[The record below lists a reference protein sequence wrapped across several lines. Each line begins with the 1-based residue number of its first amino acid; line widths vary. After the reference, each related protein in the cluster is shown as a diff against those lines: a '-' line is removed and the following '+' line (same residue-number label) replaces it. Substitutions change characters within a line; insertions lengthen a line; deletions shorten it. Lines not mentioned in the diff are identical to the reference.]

1 MFLARRSI
9 LVLFVFFNCCTA
21 RADEAPLLWKFA
33 AGDEHPYR
41 MIQNMDMIMTPPSG
55 EIKTGVK
62 QQIDMTWRI
71 EAVDEAGAAV
81 VTQRIVRVQMDME
94 APGPMEIHY
103 DTASEKAPTGFA
115 AMLAPMFK
123 AMSDSPFKWTMSP
136 RGEISNV
143 EIPPGVGEALKKLS
157 GGAMMGDL
165 TTDKGFKQMMQQQ
178 VLILPNPGELQ
189 PGHKWSTAAEM
200 ENPQFGTI
208 STKMSY
214 TYQGPRTVKGEEFE
228 VFKPQLELQFGEGK
242 GGVFDGHLR
251 AENFGRGSLQQ
262 DSGPARI
269 EHTQPGN
276 EYEHRR
282 RRSKRGTE
290 DGADNEITTRRET
303 GDQGIEFSG
312 R

>member
-189 PGHKWSTAAEM
+189 PGYKWSTAAEM

-242 GGVFDGHLR
+242 GGVSMDIFAQKTSGEVLFNR
-251 AENFGRGSLQQ
+251 TAGRLESSTLNQ
-262 DSGPARI
+262 
-269 EHTQPGN
+269 
-276 EYEHRR
+276 
-282 RRSKRGTE
+282 
-290 DGADNEITTRRET
+290 ET
-303 GDQGIEFSG
+303 SMSIGVGDQNVEQKMVQTMKLQ
-312 R
+312 RVAKPETKE

>member
-1 MFLARRSI
+1 
-9 LVLFVFFNCCTA
+9 
-21 RADEAPLLWKFA
+21 
-33 AGDEHPYR
+33 

-242 GGVFDGHLR
+242 GGVSMDIFAQKTSGEVLFNR
-251 AENFGRGSLQQ
+251 TAGRLESSTLNQ
-262 DSGPARI
+262 
-269 EHTQPGN
+269 
-276 EYEHRR
+276 
-282 RRSKRGTE
+282 
-290 DGADNEITTRRET
+290 ET
-303 GDQGIEFSG
+303 SMSIGVGDQNVEQKMVQTMKLQ
-312 R
+312 RVAKPETKE